1 MENIVHAK
9 DIEELS
15 EAVTVTQRKG
25 QPLLLAKLM
34 QQKPPAPPPPSL
46 TAPPGPHP

>member
-34 QQKPPAPPPPSL
+34 QKRPPEPPPQSL
-46 TAPPGPHP
+46 TAPPGSRP